1 MSADEK
7 RHEPLDG
14 PEPAPEPEDLPA
26 ADEIDALEVG
36 ELSREELENRF
47 ELAQAE
53 LERLQDQLLRR
64 QAELINFRRR
74 VQKERAELRGLA
86 QVELLE
92 DLLPVID
99 DFERAV
105 ETESEDARA
114 YHEGMQLILRSVQG
128 VLEKVGVERIDP
140 RGEPF
145 DPQFHEAIARQEV
158 DDAPEGQVLDVYQT
172 GYRLGD
178 RLVRPAT
185 VIVAYRGDSNGAA
198 ESPGGAADAADA
210 AATEDPD
217 A

>member
-1 MSADEK
+1 MSANDK
-7 RHEPLDG
+7 DHLPLDG
-14 PEPAPEPEDLPA
+14 MPADPEMEQPA
-26 ADEIDALEVG
+26 AIGHEASDLG

-64 QAELINFRRR
+64 QAELVNFRRR
-74 VQKERAELRGLA
+74 VQKERIELRGLA
-86 QVELLE
+86 QADLLE

-114 YHEGMQLILRSVQG
+114 YHEGMQLILRSVLG
-128 VLEKVGVERIDP
+128 VVEKVGLERIDP
-140 RGEPF
+140 LGEPF

-185 VIVAYRGDSNGAA
+185 VIVAYRGNAEGAANAGETGAA
-198 ESPGGAADAADA
+198 EADDGVATDEQDA
-210 AATEDPD
+210 
-217 A
+217 

>member
-1 MSADEK
+1 MSVNNKD
-7 RHEPLDG
+7 HQPLDG
-14 PEPAPEPEDLPA
+14 PPAEPEAEQPTAVEPEASDLA
-26 ADEIDALEVG
+26 
-36 ELSREELENRF
+36 ELPREELENRF

-53 LERLQDQLLRR
+53 LERLQDQILRG

-74 VQKERAELRGLA
+74 VQKERAELGALA

-99 DFERAV
+99 NFERAV

-128 VLEKVGVERIDP
+128 VLEKVGLERINP
-140 RGEPF
+140 LGEPF
-145 DPQFHEAIARQEV
+145 DPMFHEAIARQEV
-158 DDAPEGQVLDVYQT
+158 DGAPDGEVLDVYQT

-185 VIVAYRGDSNGAA
+185 VIVAYRGNSVG
-198 ESPGGAADAADA
+198 STQGGEADAAEAADEVATDEQDA
-210 AATEDPD
+210 
-217 A
+217 